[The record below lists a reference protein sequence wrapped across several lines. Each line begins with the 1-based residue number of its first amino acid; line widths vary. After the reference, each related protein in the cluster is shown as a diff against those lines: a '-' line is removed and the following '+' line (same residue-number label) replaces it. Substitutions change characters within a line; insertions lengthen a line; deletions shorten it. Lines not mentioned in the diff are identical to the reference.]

1 MPIANVSSRG
11 AQAYAALGTSNTF
24 TISNDPTTVT
34 VGNTIFAFLAM
45 DNSFTNGASQ
55 LIQLSFTN
63 DVGAGAWIPLGTVT
77 NDPGAADEGV
87 QIYAWY
93 CKVGRALGVGETLTI
108 QAAVSVGRAAMSA
121 REFSGVLV
129 RGGPDNRTV
138 ATGNGT
144 TASAPAISP
153 VSAGDIVF
161 GIAGIENN
169 VAITGDSDTTDGSWV
184 GSNTTISNSGTA
196 ATSMTCTVQY
206 KITTG
211 TANQNWQS
219 TWTGAADWAAMAIVL
234 PAEDAPADPEFPQ
247 ENPNYPCVAGP
258 EYLPTRDAL
267 LPVDT
272 GTGYNVAFQWP
283 PSSNLNTLF
292 AGQAMFVDPNVR
304 SQHIV
309 SMEMTDS
316 GRYLAS
322 LSDDIV
328 TVVLPLREVAT
339 TDPLSGAATSA
350 RLNDGPNPAG
360 SALTPTNALA
370 ALSTHGGDVVWF
382 DGSLANS
389 SIALFFNPT
398 VLGNYPGYRV
408 VRVGLRYRA
417 WKDDSSP
424 AIPGEGFNVEV
435 VDTETVRSANVTGAA
450 ALYGSWLTPDYERN
464 AQTQTRWLGETNL
477 ISRNA
482 FNPVDQF
489 YNDYE
494 AHPFTISD
502 LNNMATGVEEFY
514 VRMTGM
520 EGYDLLQ
527 TTVYLDYI
535 EMVVELSLEHR
546 LMVGSRIV
554 SNMEKGYEF
563 DQTKEVIMRFSRSPS
578 TVVALNFADDSD
590 MVFTV
595 RQAFPATS
603 SDRFRASPEGEFEF
617 TFAEAI
623 GPSLQM
629 MAVEQLRPLNDPYL
643 EVSAPQFFET
653 VLVNGL
659 PEFASIRETNHIYSA
674 SVYDPINLL
683 QYGPYWVDAYQ
694 MAYPSFR
701 WVSGLG
707 YEVDQ
712 TIRVDGTTTFDRIRV
727 FVRPGLLTTDP
738 IDIVIE
744 QPLATP
750 IATATLTVADWNAA
764 EEPFQLGDVVNYR
777 EVIVELDAPITPAA
791 GEVYV
796 NLSSTEPDEAWDV
809 AGVRSTTGNFAYEWF
824 EDEISEPDDFGI
836 TLLCEMED
844 PDLTIGAISVTNS
857 ATSAPCTDATFDVPE
872 ITLANADQYD
882 HIVIE
887 RSIAGEELYSVVQ
900 ILEVV
905 GALTI
910 EWVDYGAPWDV
921 ASDYRITG
929 WRHSDRQF
937 RSAVV
942 TGSAVTA
949 PAEAAFGLT
958 SYDNEITY
966 VYTPVDAG
974 DLEVTWNPLNP
985 IDTVQLHGVDYQI
998 ALRAPEERGL
1008 SVSVV
1013 VAVRNFDACTAEEV
1027 EDIEG
1032 QLLGEGGRSFNPK
1045 PFDALRQLE
1054 RECRLQLALPGGHT
1068 RWVSLDLG
1076 SLTVRTVHGTYL
1088 AEITLTD
1095 LAPLEDDPYGD

>member
-1 MPIANVSSRG
+1 MPIANVAARG
-11 AQAYAALGTSNTF
+11 ALAYAALGTSNTF
-24 TISNDPTTVT
+24 PLTSPETVA
-34 VGNTIFAFLAM
+34 VGNTLIAVLAM
-45 DNSFTNGASQ
+45 DNSFTGGASQ
-55 LIQLSFTN
+55 LIQLSFTS

-77 NDPGAADEGV
+77 NDPGAANEGV

-93 CKVGRALGVGETLTI
+93 CKLGRTLAPTETLTLG
-108 QAAVSVGRAAMSA
+108 AAVAVGRAAVA
-121 REFSGVLV
+121 CREFSGVLV
-129 RGGPDNRTV
+129 RGAPDDRTTG
-138 ATGNGT
+138 TGNGT
-144 TASAPAISP
+144 TATAPAISHAT
-153 VSAGDIVF
+153 AGDMVIGV
-161 GIAGIENN
+161 AGMETNA
-169 VAITGDSDTTDGSWV
+169 AITGDADATDGAWAT
-184 GSNTTISNSGTA
+184 SNTFSSNSGVA
-196 ATSMTCTVQY
+196 ATSIDIMWQFKV
-206 KITTG
+206 TTG
-211 TANQNWQS
+211 TTAQNWS
-219 TWTGAADWAAMAIVL
+219 VTWAGAADWAAMAIVV
-234 PAEDAPADPEFPQ
+234 PAEAAPADPEFPQ

-292 AGQAMFVDPNVR
+292 VGQGIFVDPNIR

-350 RLNDGPNPAG
+350 RLNDGPGPAG
-360 SALTPTNALA
+360 SALTPANALA
-370 ALSTHGGDVVWF
+370 ALSAHGGDVVWF
-382 DGSLANS
+382 DGSLADP
-389 SIALFFNPT
+389 SIALFFDPT
-398 VLGNYPGYRV
+398 ILANYPGYRV
-408 VRVGLRYRA
+408 MRVGLRYRA

-435 VDTETVRSANVTGAA
+435 VDTVTVRAPNTTGAS

-464 AQTQTRWLGETNL
+464 AQPQTRWLGETNL
-477 ISRNA
+477 INRNS
-482 FNPVDQF
+482 FNPIDQF

-502 LNNMATGVEEFY
+502 LNNMQNASETFY
-514 VRMTGM
+514 IRMTGM
-520 EGYDLLQ
+520 EGFDLLQ

-554 SNMEKGYEF
+554 SNMEEGYEF
-563 DQTKEVIMRFSRSPS
+563 DQTKEVIMHFSRNPS
-578 TVVALNFADDSD
+578 TTVALDFADNSD

-603 SDRFRASPEGEFEF
+603 SDRFRANPEGEFEF
-617 TFAEAI
+617 TFAEAL

-643 EVSAPQFFET
+643 DVSAPQFFET

-659 PEFASIRETNHIYSA
+659 PEIASIRETNYIYSA

-712 TIRVDGTTTFDRIRV
+712 TIRVDGATTFDRIRL

-744 QPLATP
+744 QPLANP
-750 IATATLTVADWNAA
+750 IATATVTVADWTAA

-791 GEVYV
+791 GEVFV
-796 NLSSTEPDEAWDV
+796 NLSSSELDEAWDV
-809 AGVRSTTGNFAYEWF
+809 AGLRSSTGNFAYEWF

-844 PDLTIGAISVTNS
+844 PDLTIGTTSIANS
-857 ATSAPCTDATFDVPE
+857 ATSAPCTDAAFDVPE

-900 ILEVV
+900 VLEVV
-905 GALTI
+905 GSLTV
-910 EWVDYGAPWDV
+910 EWIDYGAPWDV

-929 WRHSDRQF
+929 WRHSDRQS

-942 TGSAVTA
+942 TGSTVTA

-966 VYTPVDAG
+966 VYTPVSPG
-974 DLEVTWNPLNP
+974 DLEVTWTPLNP
-985 IDTVQLHGVDYQI
+985 IDTVQLHGVDFQI

-1008 SVSVV
+1008 SVTVT
-1013 VAVRNFDACTAEEV
+1013 VAVRNFDACVSEEV
-1027 EDIEG
+1027 EDVDGE
-1032 QLLGEGGRSFNPK
+1032 LLGEGGRSLNPK

-1076 SLTVRTVHGTYL
+1076 SMSVRTVYGAYL